1 MRTLPAACCL
11 LAGLAL
17 DAGAARAQFQ
27 LSPPRQGLDYR
38 LRFRE
43 DDRPPTVAQLLLDEL
58 VQWELKLT
66 DEQVD
71 RLEAVE
77 AKVRQRHREE
87 AERLTRSFN
96 ETSEA
101 ELALHRREQRE
112 QREALRNLL
121 SFAQVGRLEQVET
134 QLRGPAAFDDP
145 AVQQQLQ
152 LSAPQKEA
160 VAKVLRAGEQAYRDE
175 YQRAVR
181 ASGPGPAGAA
191 PPGRDMEAQA
201 RRVLPV
207 AQQTVRKLEALL
219 NDEQKERWARV
230 RGQPCE
236 ALPARDRADFVRF
249 FFNSPHDARPVPAL
263 SARQVATDL
272 RDDLKLTPEQAARIA
287 KLPEV
292 IREGH
297 KEERGQLRKKREELE
312 QARLALEAR
321 QAEQMAKDM
330 RDALTP
336 EQRRR
341 LEQVRLQSLGL
352 AVWDDPAVQKALKL
366 TDGQKAAINK
376 VRTEAKDNAGDM
388 MRQAQEEAYR
398 ESGATSPRM
407 QQLRERKAATA
418 YRAVQARAV
427 AVLSPEQQKQ
437 WRELIGPPFR
447 LRVDF
452 PLRPR

>member
-1 MRTLPAACCL
+1 MRALPAACCL
-11 LAGLAL
+11 LAALAL
-17 DAGAARAQFQ
+17 EAGAARAQFQ
-27 LSPPRQGLDYR
+27 LSPPRQDLGYR

-43 DDRPPTVAQLLLDEL
+43 GRPPTVAELLLDEL
-58 VQWELKLT
+58 LQWELKLT

-71 RLEAVE
+71 RLESVE
-77 AKVRQRHREE
+77 AKVRERHKQE
-87 AERLTRSFN
+87 ADRLARSFN

-112 QREALRNLL
+112 EREALRNIL
-121 SFAQVGRLEQVET
+121 SFAQVGRLEQIET

-152 LSAPQKEA
+152 LTAAQKEA
-160 VAKVLRAGEQAYRDE
+160 VQKVLREGEQAYRDE
-175 YQRAVR
+175 FQRAVR
-181 ASGPGPAGAA
+181 ASVAGPADGAA
-191 PPGRDMEAQA
+191 PPGRDLEGRA
-201 RRVLPV
+201 RRILPV

-219 NDEQKERWARV
+219 NDEQKEPWARV

-236 ALPARDRADFVRF
+236 ALPAWARAEFVRF

-263 SARQVATDL
+263 SARQIARDL

-312 QARLALEAR
+312 QARLALESR
-321 QAEQMAKDM
+321 QAEQMAKAMIDV
-330 RDALTP
+330 LTP

-352 AVWDDPAVQKALKL
+352 AVWGDPAVQKALQL
-366 TDGQKAAINK
+366 TDEQKAAVNK
-376 VRTEAKDNAGDM
+376 VRTEAKASAVEM
-388 MRQAQEEAYR
+388 MRKASEEAYR
-398 ESGATSPRM
+398 ESGATSPRT
-407 QQLRERKAATA
+407 QQLRERKAAAA

-427 AVLSPEQQKQ
+427 AVLTPEQQKQ